1 MKLFLII
8 FCLVFLVFTFVVSR
22 ANAQV
27 DINVNIGDE
36 NLRGFDKAIGAYNNV
51 PQRDVMLLRE
61 RGIPDD
67 HIPAVFL
74 IASASGVSPLNI
86 VEQRQSGASWPEIA
100 RIFGLKPEII
110 NIPVKVKKDGPPYG
124 KAYGYYRNK
133 SQDGPPY
140 GKAYGYYRNKE
151 WKDIKLS
158 DDDFVDLVNL
168 MFLSEHHGID
178 PEEVI
183 EKRSKGKS
191 FVVINNEI
199 IKVKNVKVKRGVEG
213 EGNNKERSLEDK
225 KGKNKGNQRGKGN
238 NSSKWLF
245 CKCFSLDISINDLI
259 TY

>member
-8 FCLVFLVFTFVVSR
+8 FCLVFVVFTFVVSR

-67 HIPAVFL
+67 HIPVVFH

-158 DDDFVDLVNL
+158 DDDFVNLVNL

-238 NSSKWLF
+238 NSSK
-245 CKCFSLDISINDLI
+245 
-259 TY
+259 

>member
-67 HIPAVFL
+67 HIPVVFL

-86 VEQRQSGASWPEIA
+86 VEQRQSGTTWPEIA

-133 SQDGPPY
+133 
-140 GKAYGYYRNKE
+140 E

-168 MFLSEHHGID
+168 RFLSEHHGID

-238 NSSKWLF
+238 NSSK
-245 CKCFSLDISINDLI
+245 
-259 TY
+259 